1 MASDTSSQSP
11 RHQPGGKPSG
21 AWKIAR
27 RVLPWFV
34 AAGLLTWV
42 FWGVPLQD
50 FVEALGR
57 GQFTWYLPAML
68 CCMLCIFL
76 ADTLAI
82 SKTFTWF
89 TTSIPYRTVLQ
100 IRGASY
106 LMSVINY
113 NLGQGAIV
121 IFANRAKSVP
131 YGRATGTV
139 LLLMGISLVVLILLS
154 AVGLFVSDA
163 PKAMAFRPYVVALLA
178 AFAVYLIV
186 VAIKPRFLSRWTVAQ
201 PMLDAGLRGHL
212 AAIAVR
218 SPHMVLVFIA
228 HYITMRAFGIDIPL
242 LAFLSTM
249 PFVSLMSAIPI
260 SPQGLGTTQ
269 YAAVHFFAA
278 FAPGTLAQQKAT
290 VLAYSLTTSVLAIL
304 FMLVTG
310 LIFLRSGMK
319 LLRLDKRKKGSDP
332 DEDQGKDVP
341 EEDGKDEEAKGSIA
355 KD

>member
-1 MASDTSSQSP
+1 MVSEPPSNPPSEEPADRPS
-11 RHQPGGKPSG
+11 GKPRT
-21 AWKIAR
+21 AWQLAR
-27 RVLPWFV
+27 RIFPWFV

-42 FWGVPLQD
+42 FWGVPLGD

-68 CCMLCIFL
+68 CCMGLIFL
-76 ADTLAI
+76 ADTFAI

-89 TTSIPYRTVLQ
+89 TTPIPYHTVLR

-121 IFANRAKSVP
+121 IFANRAKSVS

-139 LLLMGISLVVLILLS
+139 LLLMGVSLVVLLLLS
-154 AVGLFVSDA
+154 AVGLFVADA
-163 PKAMAFRPYVVALLA
+163 PRAMVFRPYVIALLS
-178 AFAVYLIV
+178 AFVVYLLVIV
-186 VAIKPRFLSRWTVAQ
+186 IKPGFLSRWSVAQ
-201 PMLDAGLRGHL
+201 PLLDAGLRGHA

-218 SPHMVLVFIA
+218 APHMALVFLA
-228 HYITMRAFGIDIPL
+228 HYITMRAFGIDIPVL
-242 LAFLSTM
+242 VFLSTM

-269 YAAVHFFAA
+269 YAAVYFFSAY
-278 FAPGTLAQQKAT
+278 APGTVAQQKAT

-304 FMLVTG
+304 FMLTTG

-319 LLRLDKRKKGSDP
+319 LLRLDDDKKRTSNR
-332 DEDQGKDVP
+332 
-341 EEDGKDEEAKGSIA
+341 
-355 KD
+355 

>member
-1 MASDTSSQSP
+1 MVSDAPEHKPSHTPSGK
-11 RHQPGGKPSG
+11 PGGKPRG
-21 AWKIAR
+21 AWKLAR
-27 RVLPWFV
+27 RILPWLV

-50 FVEALGR
+50 FVDALGR
-57 GQFTWYLPAML
+57 GQFTWYLPAMV
-68 CCMLCIFL
+68 CCMVCIFL

-89 TTSIPYRTVLQ
+89 TTPIPYRTVLR

-113 NLGQGAIV
+113 NLGQGALV
-121 IFANRAKSVP
+121 IFANRAKSVS

-139 LLLMGISLVVLILLS
+139 LLLMGVSLVVLILLS

-163 PKAMAFRPYVVALLA
+163 PKAVAFRPYVIALLL
-178 AFAVYLIV
+178 AFAVYLVV
-186 VAIKPRFLSRWTVAQ
+186 VAIKPRFLSRWSVAQ

-218 SPHMVLVFIA
+218 APHMALVFIA

-269 YAAVHFFAA
+269 YAAVYFFSA
-278 FAPGTLAQQKAT
+278 FAPGTVAQQKAT
-290 VLAYSLTTSVLAIL
+290 VLAYSLTTSVLAIF
-304 FMLVTG
+304 FMLATG
-310 LIFLRSGMK
+310 LFFLRSGMK
-319 LLRLDKRKKGSDP
+319 LLHLDDDKKRSDLP
-332 DEDQGKDVP
+332 P
-341 EEDGKDEEAKGSIA
+341 ESR
-355 KD
+355 

>member
-1 MASDTSSQSP
+1 MVSDASSQMP
-11 RHQPGGKPSG
+11 LQKPTGRPGG

-27 RVLPWFV
+27 RILPWFV
-34 AAGLLTWV
+34 AGGLLTWV

-50 FVEALGR
+50 FVDALGR

-68 CCMLCIFL
+68 CCMVGIFL

-89 TTSIPYRTVLQ
+89 TTDIPFRTVLQ

-121 IFANRAKSVP
+121 IFANRAKSVS

-154 AVGLFVSDA
+154 AIGLFVTDA
-163 PKAMAFRPYVVALLA
+163 PKAMVFRPYVIVLLS
-178 AFAVYLIV
+178 AFGVYLAV
-186 VAIKPRFLSRWTVAQ
+186 VAIKPRFLSRWSVAQ
-201 PMLDAGLRGHL
+201 PMLDAGFRGHL

-218 SPHMVLVFIA
+218 APHMTLVFIA
-228 HYITMRAFGIDIPL
+228 HYITMVAFGIDIPL
-242 LAFLSTM
+242 LVFLSTM

-269 YAAVHFFAA
+269 YAAVYFFAA
-278 FAPGTLAQQKAT
+278 FAPGTVAQQKAT
-290 VLAYSLTTSVLAIL
+290 VLAYSLTTSVLAIF
-304 FMLVTG
+304 FMLATG
-310 LIFLRSGMK
+310 FFFFRSGMR
-319 LLRLDKRKKGSDP
+319 LLRLDEQKKGADS
-332 DEDQGKDVP
+332 DEDVENSDVKDGDV
-341 EEDGKDEEAKGSIA
+341 KG
-355 KD
+355 

>member
-1 MASDTSSQSP
+1 MVSDASSHKTLAKP
-11 RHQPGGKPSG
+11 NGKPGG
-21 AWKIAR
+21 AWKLVR
-27 RVLPWFV
+27 RILPWLV

-50 FVEALGR
+50 FVDALGR
-57 GQFTWYLPAML
+57 GQFSWYLPVMI
-68 CCMLCIFL
+68 CCMMCIFL
-76 ADTLAI
+76 ADSLAI

-89 TTSIPYRTVLQ
+89 TTDIPYRTVLK

-163 PKAMAFRPYVVALLA
+163 PRAMAFRPYVIALLS
-178 AFAVYLIV
+178 AFGVYLMV
-186 VAIKPRFLSRWTVAQ
+186 VAIKPRFLSRWSVAQ

-218 SPHMVLVFIA
+218 APHMALVFIA

-242 LAFLSTM
+242 LVFLSTM

-269 YAAVHFFAA
+269 YAAVYFFAA
-278 FAPGTLAQQKAT
+278 YAPGTVAQQKAI

-304 FMLVTG
+304 FMLATG
-310 LIFLRSGMK
+310 FLFFRSGMK
-319 LLRLDKRKKGSDP
+319 LLGLNDPKKGADL
-332 DEDQGKDVP
+332 DEDSDEDVKD
-341 EEDGKDEEAKGSIA
+341 
-355 KD
+355 